1 MGLRN
6 CTECGKLCMENPSKL
21 CLECYAQEEAHEH
34 AIGEYLREH
43 GKATIEQIYKAT
55 GVKEKVILRMLK
67 SGRLFSDGLIGYPC
81 EMCRETIYDGRLC
94 SNCSSG
100 LVKQVQKVNE
110 NREYEQRAGQR
121 TEHQRTGLRMYTKD
135 DPKK

>member
-6 CTECGKLCMENPSKL
+6 CLECGKLCMENPSKL
-21 CLECYAQEEAHEH
+21 CPECYAQEEIHEH
-34 AIGEYLREH
+34 IIADYLRKT
-43 GKATIEQIYKAT
+43 GKATIEKIHNDT
-55 GVKEKVILRMLK
+55 GVKEKIIMRMLK

-81 EMCRETIYDGRLC
+81 EMCREPIYDGRLC

-110 NREYEQRAGQR
+110 DREYKERA
-121 TEHQRTGLRMYTKD
+121 EHQRTGVRMYSEDKI
-135 DPKK
+135 KK